1 MNNLKIT
8 QQWVANWYLR
18 ENSNIKFEN
27 KVHQGYLFCVEE
39 YLLGSYFVQ
48 KSRKT
53 ADFMKINL
61 AVCKEKKR
69 KIVSAGFRYQRKQLI
84 YNEKVFRLI

>member
-8 QQWVANWYLR
+8 RQWVANWYLR

-53 ADFMKINL
+53 ADFTKINL

-69 KIVSAGFRYQRKQLI
+69 KNCFSRFQIPKK
-84 YNEKVFRLI
+84 KVDLQ